1 MKGTVW
7 VVTDTCKN
15 SASYKGVMEL
25 ATIESQ
31 TFETHTF
38 HENLSFGITLGSER
52 ERSIFQFNEDRFRH
66 TAIIGRTGSGKSNQ
80 LLQMEREDIRNG
92 AGIAIIAAHE
102 EDALY
107 PLMCVPEERMGDVVL
122 IDPTNT
128 RLLPCVNPLDV
139 DKRDRAAVSK
149 TVSDCIGLL
158 KCNCFHEYAG
168 PRFDAMA
175 RLGIETML
183 DPGFPDEPYLGLLE
197 KLFSD
202 PDYIRTFVG
211 ELSDKR
217 LYDQWML
224 EAKTRRSSDADDRVS
239 WFLAKVA
246 PFEGDRVLRSM
257 FGPGKRT
264 IDVKRIV
271 DEGKI
276 LVAYIPEGRIG
287 HEAASILCTWI
298 TGELKDAI
306 LSRGAS
312 SGGTYWG
319 ICGGST
325 ERREP
330 EPFFIYIDEFAEHAS
345 EDFADLLA
353 EARKYRVGFVLAFQ
367 TLAQMRT
374 FNLHTGYE
382 NDRLLSAVLGNV
394 GTMICY
400 PVGGS
405 DVQVVAAQF
414 NRDPDEIARIARY
427 RPLAQVCW
435 DNEPRICT
443 LEVPE
448 KPAGDNPKMPKWIAE
463 EQIIRNIWLPT
474 RK

>member
-1 MKGTVW
+1 MGGDKHCT
-7 VVTDTCKN
+7 N
-15 SASYKGVMEL
+15 QQRKGVMDM
-25 ATIESQ
+25 ARTESA
-31 TFETHTF
+31 TFETTVPY
-38 HENLSFGITLGSER
+38 ENLSFGITLGSER
-52 ERSIFQFNEDRFRH
+52 NRNIFQFNEDRFRH

-92 AGIAIIAAHE
+92 AGVAIIAAHE

-107 PLMCVPEERMGDVVL
+107 PLACVPEERLGDVVL

-139 DKRDRAAVSK
+139 DIRDRAAVSK
-149 TVSDCIGLL
+149 TVSDCIELL
-158 KCNCFHEYAG
+158 KANCFHEYAG
-168 PRFDAMA
+168 PRFEAMA

-183 DPGFPDEPYLGLLE
+183 DPNFPDEPHLGLLE

-202 PDYIRTFVG
+202 ADYVRSFVG

-246 PFEGDRVLRSM
+246 PFESDRVLRSM

-264 IDVKRIV
+264 IDIKRIV
-271 DEGKI
+271 NEGKI
-276 LVAYIPEGRIG
+276 LVAYIPESRIG
-287 HEAASILCTWI
+287 HGAASILHAWI
-298 TGELKDAI
+298 TSELKDAI
-306 LSRGAS
+306 LSRGTES
-312 SGGTYWG
+312 NGSYWG

-325 ERREP
+325 ERRELD
-330 EPFFIYIDEFAEHAS
+330 PFFVYIDEFAEHADEEFAALLS
-345 EDFADLLA
+345 ES
-353 EARKYRVGFVLAFQ
+353 RKYRVGFILAFQ
-367 TLAQMRT
+367 NLAQMRT

-382 NDRLLSAVLGNV
+382 NDKLLSAILGNV
-394 GTMICY
+394 GTMVCY
-400 PVGGS
+400 PLGS
-405 DVQVVAAQF
+405 ADAPAMARHLGV
-414 NRDPDEIARIARY
+414 DSDKIMGIAKY
-427 RPLAQVCW
+427 RPLAQICW
-435 DNEPRICT
+435 DNEPRSCI

-448 KPAGDNPKMPKWIAE
+448 KPVGDDPEMPKRIAE
-463 EQIIRNIWLPT
+463 EQIIHNRWLPV